1 MRAFVAGVAALAFA
15 VTLSACSSNKSA
27 ALEPVKTDP
36 AAVEKLVTELTTQ
49 TFKGKATAAA
59 DIASV
64 RDALPKAVALSWG
77 GLNFD
82 QASGATVLTAV
93 KLTPADMPA
102 VGLSVDE
109 VRLWDFD
116 AGFAK
121 ARLAGQRLTETAS
134 LARRVELKG
143 AKVFGLETLMPP
155 ATDAAASADAA
166 APAPG
171 DVPGNNLAEDFDSAD
186 FQPKLEKYDIGIG
199 RLIIDDF
206 VLRPYE
212 MTPAKLEP
220 GSDFAEMMPILQQ
233 VAAVSRSFASNAS
246 AAQDLKVAFAMTQ
259 MGQRIAFDMSA
270 KAVGTRGSRGGDLDV
285 SFIHGLS
292 FEADIPG
299 DQFSG
304 TPGQK
309 MAGSTERYTLEN
321 VRLDKVY
328 SYLAKGQWPPRTE
341 ANLLSLG
348 RFVSYNTSMS
358 LAGAPIY
365 TSAEEVADLQN
376 FHWFIPTKVTLS
388 AKNVSYNINGLV
400 QYVAAMDPSIAAQT
414 TQVTDMLSKTGLEKL
429 NYDSNFLWDWN
440 AQSGAAKIAGVFD
453 GKEFLKINA
462 TFEGSLPSFKTV
474 SDLVPDNVDQTDG
487 AAIGKVFEQAST
499 LKLVDIDIV
508 DNGGLNKSFIL
519 ATEIMK
525 MQPATPD
532 APNPMANMTP
542 EQMRSMASAGIYM
555 VADQAAAQV
564 PTAGALIKPLAAF
577 IEKGGR
583 VKISVAPKEP
593 IQVATFGD
601 AVASGQTSPDAA
613 IQQLNIKVEHM
624 PPAGK

>member
-1 MRAFVAGVAALAFA
+1 MRAFVIGVAALAFGA
-15 VTLSACSSNKSA
+15 TLSACSSDKNA

-36 AAVEKLVTELTTQ
+36 AAVEKLVTELTTE

-59 DIASV
+59 DVAAV
-64 RDALPKAVALSWG
+64 RDALPQAVALTWG

-93 KLTPADMPA
+93 KLTPADMPT

-109 VRLWDFD
+109 VRLWDFNTD
-116 AGFAK
+116 FAK

-134 LARRVELKG
+134 LASRIELKG
-143 AKVFGLETLMPP
+143 AKVFGLETLMGPAVEA
-155 ATDAAASADAA
+155 ATDAVEGAATPAA
-166 APAPG
+166 EEF
-171 DVPGNNLAEDFDSAD
+171 DVSE
-186 FQPKLEKYDIGIG
+186 FQPKLESYDISIG

-212 MTPAKLEP
+212 MTPATLEP
-220 GSDFAEMMPILQQ
+220 GSDFAEMMPVLQQ
-233 VAAVSRSFASNAS
+233 FAAVSRTFASNAS
-246 AAQDLKVAFAMTQ
+246 AAQDLKAAFAMTQ
-259 MGQRIAFDMSA
+259 MGQRIAFDMAA
-270 KAVGTRGSRGGDLDV
+270 KTVGTRGSRGGDLDV
-285 SFIHGLS
+285 SFIRGLS
-292 FEADIPG
+292 FAADIPG

-321 VRLDKVY
+321 LRLDKVY

-348 RFVSYNTSMS
+348 KFASYNTSMS
-358 LAGAPIY
+358 LAGQPIY

-376 FHWFIPTKVTLS
+376 FHWFIPTKITLS
-388 AKNVSYNINGLV
+388 AKDVSYNIGGLV
-400 QYVAAMDPSIAAQT
+400 NYVAAMDPSIAAQT
-414 TQVTDMLSKTGLEKL
+414 TQVMDVLSRTGLEKL
-429 NYDSNFLWDWN
+429 NYNSNFAWDWN
-440 AQSGAAKIAGVFD
+440 AESGLAKIAGVFD
-453 GKEFLKINA
+453 GKEFLKIDA
-462 TFEGSLPSFKTV
+462 TFEGSLPSFKAV
-474 SDLVPDNVDQTDG
+474 SDLVPDNIDQTDG
-487 AAIGKVFEQAST
+487 AAVGKVFEQAST
-499 LKLVDIDIV
+499 LKLVNLDIV
-508 DNGGLNKSFIL
+508 DNGGLNKSFVL

-542 EQMRSMASAGIYM
+542 EQLRSMASAGIYM
-555 VADQAAAQV
+555 VADQAASQV
-564 PTAGALIKPLAAF
+564 PSASALIKPLAAF

-583 VKISVAPKEP
+583 VKITVAPKEP
-593 IQVATFGD
+593 VQLATFGN
-601 AVASGQTSPDAA
+601 AIASGQTSPDAA